1 MTDQELTAKKAE
13 QKAIR
18 AEKEKLLIEAKIEK
32 AKKEVEI
39 LKMTPE
45 ERETEAERL
54 LNEEQEGG
62 DNKEWSF
69 TDDVK
74 LISNELNTPMGDENN
89 GLKWAGI
96 IFAALALLLPFIIG
110 V

>member
-1 MTDQELTAKKAE
+1 MTDQELKTKKAE
-13 QKAIR
+13 LKAIR

-32 AKKEVEI
+32 AKKEVGI

-54 LNEEQEGG
+54 LNEEQEG
-62 DNKEWSF
+62 KEWSLS
-69 TDDVK
+69 DDIK
-74 LISNELNTPMGDENN
+74 QINNTLNTPMGDEYN

-96 IFAALALLLPFIIG
+96 IFAVLALLLPFIIG

>member
-1 MTDQELTAKKAE
+1 MTDQELKTKKAE
-13 QKAIR
+13 LKSIR

-69 TDDVK
+69 TDDIK
-74 LISNELNTPMGDENN
+74 RISNELNTPMGDENN

-96 IFAALALLLPFIIG
+96 IFAVLALLLPFLIG